1 MVVVETP
8 HFLRR
13 AEALM
18 SDEERSELVTFLGEN
33 PEAGVVMAHTGGVR
47 KLRWALPGRG
57 KRGGARVI
65 YYYHNDDFP
74 LFLLSAYAKNEKA
87 NLTRTEQNALRGA
100 VKLLMDGYPPSGE
113 RQQ

>member
-1 MVVVETP
+1 MAVVETP

-18 SDEERSELVTFLGEN
+18 SDEERSELMTFVGDN

-47 KLRWALPGRG
+47 KLRWSLPDRG

-65 YYYHNDDFP
+65 YYYHNDDVP

-87 NLTRTEQNALRGA
+87 NLTRAEQNALRGA
-100 VKLLMDGYPPSGE
+100 VQLLVGGYPPSGE
-113 RQQ
+113 RRQ